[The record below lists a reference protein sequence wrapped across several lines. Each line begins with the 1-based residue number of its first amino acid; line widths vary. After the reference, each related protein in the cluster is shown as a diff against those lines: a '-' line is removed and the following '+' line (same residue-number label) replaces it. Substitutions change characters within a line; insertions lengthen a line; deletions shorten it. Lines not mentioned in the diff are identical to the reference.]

1 MSGDLKDK
9 EDALFRKLWDVL
21 QSEGKNE
28 EYLQDAEVRKAIRQ
42 IYRVTEMPEGDY
54 SLLWKDIKGNMQ
66 KQQPE
71 KRRLLPRL
79 LRYAAVLVFPLLCA
93 GIAWYLWQPEEKK
106 PTHSLA
112 TYIRPQRGIML
123 TLADGRTLDLREQK
137 SGEILQSGTIEIH
150 KDSLQGI
157 TYEMRA
163 QGQHADAFHTLE
175 IPVAADYRLRLS
187 DGTIV
192 YLNSESKL
200 KYPEVFG
207 GEERKVY
214 LEGEGYFE
222 VAKDA
227 EHPFRVMVNDMEVE
241 VLGTHFNVN
250 AYPEQKGVA
259 TTLAEGKVRVRD
271 RGREV
276 VLAPGQQA
284 IATSGQLEVR
294 EVDVQEY
301 LSWKDGLFIFR
312 RMPLAEIM
320 VQVYRWYGIK
330 SVFSDEGL
338 RELTFS
344 GVINKNMS
352 AEDLFRVIG
361 KVVDV
366 RFTMEEDERVRI
378 TTK

>member
-79 LRYAAVLVFPLLCA
+79 LRYAAVLVIPLLCA

-106 PTHSLA
+106 PTHNLA
-112 TYIRPQRGIML
+112 TYTRPQRGIML

-157 TYEMRA
+157 TYEVRA

-250 AYPEQKGVA
+250 AYPEQKGIA

-276 VLAPGQQA
+276 VLTPGQQA

-330 SVFSDEGL
+330 SVFSDEEL

-344 GVINKNMS
+344 GVINKNLS

-366 RFTMEEDERVRI
+366 RFTMEEDDRVRI